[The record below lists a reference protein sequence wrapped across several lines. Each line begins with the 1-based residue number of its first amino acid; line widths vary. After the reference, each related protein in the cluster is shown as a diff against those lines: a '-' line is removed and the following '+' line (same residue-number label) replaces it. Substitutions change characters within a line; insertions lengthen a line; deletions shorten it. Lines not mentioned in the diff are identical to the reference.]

1 MKIRAIRLENVRRFA
16 DPVEIRGIGDGLN
29 VLTAPNERGKSTFF
43 DALHAAFFKDRKS
56 WDKQIRSLVPHAG
69 GAPSV
74 AVDIELPE
82 GTYAIEKRW
91 NSRRT
96 GDARILSGGK
106 LFKQAD
112 EAESWIAETLKAPQD
127 GGPAGLLW
135 VRQGQAGLDDG
146 QNLERTRRDLL
157 SSVAGEVE
165 AMTGGRRMDLALDM
179 CSRELLRY
187 QTPTGRVKADG
198 PLKHHQDHLAV
209 LREDHAELTKKSID
223 LLDDLQRR
231 RGLRRTLG
239 ELEDPEE
246 EAARKQRIAQA
257 EAAHEEA
264 ARHHQALERAQ
275 EVERAREAEAER
287 ASEKIEV
294 LEKNLAEIR
303 EARTELG
310 TAKEEEARTV
320 AEKGRAESHVTT
332 LEQADESAR
341 AHAKTAAETL
351 RLAMRAETA
360 ASVEERRRELTD
372 QLRKAEERRQQDEQA
387 TAAAKTGIP
396 DDVLAKLEGLDE
408 ELRVLRKTRDIEAT
422 AITMEYVSGRHDGVL
437 LEGIPLA
444 DGKRTPVPDGALL
457 EIRDLGQLTVHPGKK
472 ADPESLSEAER
483 NLASALEEAGIESL
497 EAARASA
504 QRRLEWEGRAR
515 DAKATL
521 RGIAPAGID
530 ALREHIAGLPEPL
543 EELEDLP
550 TVVDARH
557 ADATG
562 TRALDETRGRLE
574 AARLELG
581 YADTKAARAGAT
593 VEAAEGRMAR
603 AEAAL
608 SRTEEPEK
616 ERDDLRRAVD
626 ELRAAHDEAK
636 RRSEALAAK
645 VPDLEAAE
653 AKLERA
659 NGIAKRAGEE
669 QQRIRVELGKLDAT
683 IDFRAGE
690 AVEEELSD
698 VAVRLE
704 AAEGALDELDFEIAV
719 LQELKSA
726 LEGARESARDR
737 YVEPVLKELKPLLG
751 LLWPEAELRFDA
763 DEVLPAALERGGME
777 EDFDVLSGGTQEQ
790 IALLVRLA
798 FARMLARAGSPA
810 PVILDDGIVYTD
822 DDRIERMFD
831 ALTRQAHDLQIIVLS
846 CRQRAFRDL
855 GGQALEIV
863 PAREGP

>member
-1 MKIRAIRLENVRRFA
+1 MKIRAIRLENIRRFVE
-16 DPVEIRGIGDGLN
+16 PVEIRAIGDGLN

-43 DALHAAFFKDRKS
+43 DALHAVFFKDRKS

-74 AVDIELPE
+74 VVEIELPE
-82 GTYAIEKRW
+82 GVYAIEKHW

-96 GDARILSGGK
+96 GDARILSGGQ
-106 LFKQAD
+106 LLKQAD
-112 EAESWIAETLKAPQD
+112 EAESWIAEILKAPQD

-135 VRQGQAGLDDG
+135 VRQGQSGLDDG
-146 QNLERTRRDLL
+146 QNLERARRDLL

-165 AMTGGRRMDLALDM
+165 VMTGGRQMDMALDL
-179 CSRELLRY
+179 CSSELLRY
-187 QTPTGRVKADG
+187 QTPTGRVRADG
-198 PLKHHQDHLAV
+198 PLKRHQDDVAA
-209 LREDHAELTKKSID
+209 LREDHAELKSKSID
-223 LLDDLQRR
+223 LQDELERR
-231 RGLRRTLG
+231 RELRRTLDD
-239 ELEDPEE
+239 LEDPDEE
-246 EAARKQRIAQA
+246 EARKRRIVEA
-257 EAAHEEA
+257 EAEHEEA
-264 ARHHQALERAQ
+264 ARHHQTLERAQ
-275 EVERAREAEAER
+275 EAERAREAESER
-287 ASEKIEV
+287 ASEKLEA
-294 LEKNLAEIR
+294 LEKNLAEVR
-303 EARTELG
+303 EAGTELG
-310 TAKEEEARTV
+310 TAKQDEAETI
-320 AEKGRAESHVTT
+320 AEKGRAESNVSE
-332 LEQADESAR
+332 LEQAHVSAR
-341 AHAKTAAETL
+341 ADAETAAETL
-351 RLAMRAETA
+351 RLAMRAEAA
-360 ASVEERRRELTD
+360 ASVEERRRELTE
-372 QLRKAEERRQQDEQA
+372 QLGKAEELRQQEEQA
-387 TAAAKTGIP
+387 TAAAKTEIS
-396 DDVLAKLEGLDE
+396 DDVLAELEGLDE

-437 LEGIPLA
+437 LEGLPLA
-444 DGKRTPVPDGALL
+444 DGKRTPVRNRAVL
-457 EIRDLGQLTVHPGKK
+457 EIEDLGQLTVHPGKK
-472 ADPESLSEAER
+472 ADPESLAEAEAR
-483 NLASALEEAGIESL
+483 LASALEEASVESL
-497 EAARASA
+497 EAARASE
-504 QRRLEWEGRAR
+504 QRRHEVEERAR

-521 RGIAPAGID
+521 KGIAPEGID
-530 ALREHIAGLPEPL
+530 ALREHLAGLPEPL

-550 TVVDARH
+550 TVAEAQDADDT
-557 ADATG
+557 AA
-562 TRALDETRGRLE
+562 RALDQARGRVE
-574 AARLELG
+574 AARLELAH
-581 YADTKAARAGAT
+581 ADAKAARAGAT
-593 VEAAEGRMAR
+593 VEAAEGRMGR

-608 SRTEEPEK
+608 SRIEEPEK
-616 ERDDLRRAVD
+616 ERNELRRAVD
-626 ELRAAHDEAK
+626 GLRAAHDEAK

-659 NGIAKRAGEE
+659 RGVAKHAGDER
-669 QQRIRVELGKLDAT
+669 QRIRVDLGKLDTT
-683 IDFRAGE
+683 IGIRAGE

-704 AAEGALDELDFEIAV
+704 AAEGALDELNFEIDV

-846 CRQRAFRDL
+846 CRQRAFRAL

-863 PAREGP
+863 PVHERP